1 MLLSVAFACA
11 PSTKAFAQLKGGVEH
26 AEVLPP
32 ADNRLQ
38 VGAGFDDSYFNN
50 VHPNNLWVQI
60 PPWLAG
66 VWETRTETQLSVTDF
81 KFPFLSNRIARTF
94 PRADQWVF
102 GMQSDNAGGIWHFIN
117 VPSHRKVLT
126 DKTYEY
132 RHELS
137 KEFPYVDEGRV
148 VARYRFTAF
157 TVNAR
162 SGKILR
168 VHQQE
173 SLMTFVPVPEGNV
186 RMNGSVKMFQED
198 GQPRAQ
204 SKHIVPLYRTQPYAP
219 IAVYEG
225 IDMRSSFRDYMLSH
239 NLGDKLPQELLVLP
253 PGQTSNEPMQ
263 APTAMPPSA
272 PPPATPQD

>member
-1 MLLSVAFACA
+1 MWRICGQFLLSAALAFGC
-11 PSTKAFAQLKGGVEH
+11 STGALAQLKGGVEH

-38 VGAGFDDSYFNN
+38 VGAGFDDSYFND

-66 VWETRTETQLSVTDF
+66 VWETRTETQLNVIDF
-81 KFPFLSNRIARTF
+81 KYPFLSNQMRQTF
-94 PRADQWVF
+94 PRSDQWVF
-102 GMQSDNAGGIWHFIN
+102 GMQVDNTGGIWHFIN

-126 DKTYEY
+126 SKTYEY
-132 RHELS
+132 RHELW
-137 KEFPYVDEGRV
+137 KEFPYVDAGRV

-173 SLMTFVPVPEGNV
+173 SLMTFVPEQDGTV
-186 RMNGSVKMFQED
+186 RMNGSVKMFQEN
-198 GQPRAQ
+198 GRPRAQ
-204 SKHIVPLYRTQPYAP
+204 SKHIVPLYRTQDFAP
-219 IAVYEG
+219 IETYEG
-225 IDMRSSFRDYMLSH
+225 IHMPSSFRDFMISH
-239 NLGDKLPQELLVLP
+239 NLGDKLPKEL
-253 PGQTSNEPMQ
+253 Q
-263 APTAMPPSA
+263 ALPSA
-272 PPPATPQD
+272 PLQD

>member
-1 MLLSVAFACA
+1 MWRILVPVLLSVAFACA
-11 PSTKAFAQLKGGVEH
+11 GATGALAQLKGGVEH

-38 VGAGFDDSYFNN
+38 VGAGFDDSYFND

-66 VWETRTETQLSVTDF
+66 VWETRTETQLNIIDF
-81 KFPFLSNRIARTF
+81 KYPFLSNQLHQTF
-94 PRADQWVF
+94 RRSDQWVF
-102 GMQSDNAGGIWHFIN
+102 GMQADNTGGIWHFIN

-126 DKTYEY
+126 GKTYEY

-157 TVNAR
+157 TVNIR
-162 SGKILR
+162 SNKILR

-173 SLMTFVPVPEGNV
+173 SLMTFVPEPDGTV
-186 RMNGSVKMFQED
+186 RMNGSVKMFQEN

-204 SKHIVPLYRTQPYAP
+204 SKHIVPLYRTQEFAP
-219 IAVYEG
+219 IETYEG

-239 NLGDKLPQELLVLP
+239 NLGDKLPKELQNP
-253 PGQTSNEPMQ
+253 PAYT
-263 APTAMPPSA
+263 A
-272 PPPATPQD
+272 PPPATPPAAPPQD